1 MKRQWE
7 SEVALNPQKVRRLL
21 QTAVPG
27 LTIQS
32 VQTLGSGWDNEL
44 FLVNGHLVFRFC
56 KRSFAVPFI
65 QLEIQALPLLA
76 PLLPVPVPHILY
88 KGAFGNNFPF
98 FAYEMLPGNMAAN
111 LYMTNTERAA
121 LAQPMAQFAH
131 RLHTIPITPEIQA
144 VIPNDQIGRM
154 DIAKRTRIIQESL
167 YVTGSLG
174 IDFDPAIAAAL
185 FAAVSQADVDA
196 RRTIVHGDLYSRN
209 ILVQHR
215 QQLCGIIDWSDVHLG
230 NPAKDLA
237 FAVSFLPPAAFL
249 RFRDA
254 YPGFD
259 DTLLRLALFAALHLT
274 CYLSVFALDIQDAPL
289 VAECKTSFNNIAANY
304 HTYLL

>member
-21 QTAVPG
+21 QTAVPA

-44 FLVNGHLVFRFC
+44 FLVNGRLVFRFC

-65 QLEIQALPLLA
+65 QLEIRALPLLA

-88 KGAFGNNFPF
+88 NGTFGNNFPF
-98 FAYEMLPGNMAAN
+98 FAYEMLPGKMAAN
-111 LYMTNTERAA
+111 LYMTDAERAA

-131 RLHTIPITPEIQA
+131 RLHTIPVTPEIQA

-154 DIAKRTRIIQESL
+154 DIAKRTRIIRESL

-174 IDFDPAIAAAL
+174 IDFDPAIAEAL
-185 FAAVSQADVDA
+185 FAAISQADVNA

-237 FAVSFLPPAAFL
+237 FAVSFLPPAAFP

-259 DTLLRLALFAALHLT
+259 DTLLRLALFAALYLT

-304 HTYLL
+304 HTYLS